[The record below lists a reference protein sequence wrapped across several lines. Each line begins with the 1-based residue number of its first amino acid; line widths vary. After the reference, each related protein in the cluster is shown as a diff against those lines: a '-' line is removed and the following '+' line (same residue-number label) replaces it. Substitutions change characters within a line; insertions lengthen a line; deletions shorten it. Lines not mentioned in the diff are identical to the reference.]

1 MAHSG
6 CSALHGV
13 NPNLEKSFLFT
24 GFRKALPTTV
34 FSQRPLPQK
43 QGGYFMA
50 QDPLCLFKLQ
60 DCDAGGYFREIIW
73 VVVST
78 KYFFLQSNLGFGD

>member
-24 GFRKALPTTV
+24 GFRKALLTTV

-50 QDPLCLFKLQ
+50 QDPLCFFKLQ
-60 DCDAGGYFREIIW
+60 ESYFREIIW